1 MHSTTFFLRYWLINT
16 VSVFLFLCNA
26 LLTQAQPN
34 VHDAPMLPDS
44 AKGYWRLYTDYDS
57 RLTRVSFYSVQD
69 RLLYQETIKDRYVK
83 LTKRT
88 MSEFNDLLARIV
100 EGHLIADRIKSY
112 DLSTIGQWAPRPPL
126 SLPAPEEQ
134 MAESSQAG
142 SDQLAVELIQIEG
155 KKVRL
160 WYKNPA
166 QQPLLISIQDEVSQ
180 NMYRAINTA
189 KTNSEVFNLSQLPQ
203 GHYRFKIDCGQTSVH
218 YSLVIPEDD
227 GRIKLNRLITPS
239 DRSNHY

>member
-1 MHSTTFFLRYWLINT
+1 MHSTNFFLRCWLINT
-16 VSVFLFLCNA
+16 VSVFLLLYNA

-57 RLTRVSFYSVQD
+57 RLTRVSFYSVQHQ
-69 RLLYQETIKDRYVK
+69 LLYQETIKDRYVK

-88 MSEFNDLLARIV
+88 MSEFDDLLAKLV
-100 EGHLIADRIKSY
+100 EGHLMTDRIKSY
-112 DLSTIGQWAPRPPL
+112 DLLATGQRVPRPQF
-126 SLPAPEEQ
+126 SLPATQEQ

-142 SDQLAVELIQIEG
+142 SDQLAVQLIQIED
-155 KKVRL
+155 KKVML

-166 QQPLLISIQDEVSQ
+166 QQQLLIRIQDEVSQ

-189 KTNSEVFNLSQLPQ
+189 KTNSEVFNLSRLPQ
-203 GHYRFKIDCGQTSVH
+203 GHYRFKIDCGPTSVQ

-227 GRIKLNRLITPS
+227 GRIKLNRLATPS
-239 DRSNHY
+239 DRSNN